1 MDKKNITVLVI
12 ITLLVVIIAVLLAQR
27 REAATS
33 DDALGALFF
42 RDLEQKLDDVATVEI
57 VQGKDRVTLQ
67 HDGEVWRIKEKGG
80 YPADFDKLKPLVL
93 SIANLLSVEAKTS
106 KADQYDKLGVT
117 DPAAEDATHPGVTL
131 KDAGGTTLI
140 GVVIGDAHDSEDGV
154 KKQLYVRRLNEPQA
168 WLVEGQVQVLTDAA
182 AWLKK
187 DRVAD
192 IFRSRMKSMNIT
204 LPEGAHYLL
213 TKTSSDEKGFQYSPL
228 PPKFKI
234 RSQARLDDMSAAL
247 ENVVPDD
254 VFVAE
259 GFQFP
264 ATGVGHNEYRTFDGL
279 VIKTSLL
286 QKDDKWH
293 VRYEVSFDANAG
305 GTKPSA
311 AAEADKFKQEASALN
326 QKLNGWVFVVPETK
340 ATLMTK
346 KISDVLVAS
355 SP

>member
-1 MDKKNITVLVI
+1 M
-12 ITLLVVIIAVLLAQR
+12 
-27 REAATS
+27 
-33 DDALGALFF
+33 
-42 RDLEQKLDDVATVEI
+42 
-57 VQGKDRVTLQ
+57 
-67 HDGEVWRIKEKGG
+67 
-80 YPADFDKLKPLVL
+80 
-93 SIANLLSVEAKTS
+93 
-106 KADQYDKLGVT
+106 
-117 DPAAEDATHPGVTL
+117 
-131 KDAGGTTLI
+131 
-140 GVVIGDAHDSEDGV
+140 
-154 KKQLYVRRLNEPQA
+154 
-168 WLVEGQVQVLTDAA
+168 QVLTDAA

-204 LPEGAHYLL
+204 LPDGAHYLL